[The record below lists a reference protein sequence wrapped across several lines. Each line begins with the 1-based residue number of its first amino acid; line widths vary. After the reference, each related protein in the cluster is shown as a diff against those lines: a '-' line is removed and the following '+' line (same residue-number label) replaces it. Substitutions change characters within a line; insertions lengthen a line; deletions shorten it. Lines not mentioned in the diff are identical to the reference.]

1 MRRFYVP
8 AAELEALVAGRGGLA
23 VVLGAVE
30 GAERE
35 RLAKVFYRARRDR
48 RLTLVAA
55 DRFCTRL
62 LGLPASAV
70 WGPDQL
76 MPARLNGHRPG
87 ILSRSDA

>member
-8 AAELEALVAGRGGLA
+8 FGELEQLVQSRGGIAAVLAELD
-23 VVLGAVE
+23 
-30 GAERE
+30 GAERQ
-35 RLAKVFYRARRDR
+35 RMAKAFYRARRDGQ
-48 RLTLVAA
+48 LTLVAA

-76 MPARLNGHRPG
+76 MPARLNGHRTG
-87 ILSRSDA
+87 VLSRSDA